1 MQSQAAASVHVAPWS
16 AMAQKF
22 GAWYE
27 RESVTANYDL
37 FLRLPALLF
46 FGTVGYLQFN
56 SLADLLTRDQG
67 LAPSVF
73 AGALAARSMSL
84 VVVVVFAALTLIRSK
99 AVARSKGLWPR
110 VAAILGSS
118 AGFAFIFTTRAEPS
132 LAWDVV
138 SASLSAVGALLT
150 AIVVLRL
157 GRSFS
162 TMPEARRLVTEG
174 AYRIVRHPLYA
185 VEEIAIIGVFLQ
197 FRSLPAAAI
206 VLVHLAFQ
214 IERMRNEEKVL
225 TQSFPEYTDYA
236 RRTARL
242 VPGVY

>member
-1 MQSQAAASVHVAPWS
+1 M
-16 AMAQKF
+16 
-22 GAWYE
+22 
-27 RESVTANYDL
+27 
-37 FLRLPALLF
+37 
-46 FGTVGYLQFN
+46 
-56 SLADLLTRDQG
+56 
-67 LAPSVF
+67 
-73 AGALAARSMSL
+73 
-84 VVVVVFAALTLIRSK
+84 
-99 AVARSKGLWPR
+99 
-110 VAAILGSS
+110 
-118 AGFAFIFTTRAEPS
+118 
-132 LAWDVV
+132 V